1 MNTIVFVEDD
11 AEVGSLIA
19 AYLAKHDMQV
29 TVEPRGDQAEETIL
43 RESPDLVL
51 LDIMLPGKDGMTI
64 CRDLRAKWSGPI
76 VLLTSLDSD
85 MNHILAL
92 EMGACDYILKTTPPA
107 VLLARLRLHLR
118 QNEQATLTKGLQETS
133 LTPYKALHFGTLTI
147 DPINRVVTLANTEIS
162 LSTADFELL
171 WELATHAGQI
181 MDRDALLK
189 NLRGVSYDG
198 LDRSVDV
205 AISRLRKKLLDNAAE
220 PYRIKTVRNKGYLFA
235 PHAWEKAMKKL
246 FIQFY
251 LLLFVCFL
259 VMSLLVGLVYKFT
272 AERAGKQ
279 SLDDLMNSSLYLM
292 RSELREIPPHD
303 WGKTLKEMDLNLS
316 FDLRVEPLSK
326 YHLDDISMH
335 RLRGGEIVALDDQYT
350 FLQRIPRSHYVLAVG
365 PVPYLYYL
373 HQMRLLDIA
382 LIAFIA
388 ISLAFPVFIWMRPH
402 WQDMLKLEAAAQRF
416 GDGHLNERIHFDEGS
431 SFERLGIAFNQMA
444 DNINALIASKKQLID
459 GIAHELRTPLVRLRY
474 RLEMSDNLSAAES
487 QALNRDISQLEA
499 LIEELLTYARLDRP
513 QNELHLSEPD
523 LPLWLSTHLADIQ
536 AVTPDKTVRI
546 KTLAQGHYAALDMRL
561 MERVLDNLLNNALR
575 YCHSTVETSLLLSG
589 NRATLI
595 VEDDGPGI
603 APENR
608 EHIFEPFVRLDPSR
622 DRSTGGCG
630 LGLAIV
636 HSIALAMGGT
646 VNCDTSELGGAR
658 FSFSWPLWHNIPQ
671 FTSA

>member
-43 RESPDLVL
+43 RENPDLVL

-235 PHAWEKAMKKL
+235 PHAWELAMKKL

-431 SFERLGIAFNQMA
+431 SFERLGVAFNQMA

-546 KTLAQGHYAALDMRL
+546 KTLVQGHYAALDMRL